1 MHARMIGTVVCL
13 CILSLVYSELLLYLG
28 LLRRG
33 STAIDYSLFV
43 YTNLVKISH
52 TQIFSFA
59 RYCPLNSLYNFLPK
73 APWVAPGNSRVL

>member
-52 TQIFSFA
+52 TQIFVSQGIALSILCTIFYL
-59 RYCPLNSLYNFLPK
+59 RHH
-73 APWVAPGNSRVL
+73 G